1 MLAEAAG
8 LTLGMTVCYDLR
20 FPRLYRDL
28 AQAGAEVLTVPSAF
42 TVPTGRAHWHVLLR
56 ARAIETGAYVLAPA
70 QSGSA
75 CRDVR
80 AAAAD
85 LRPQPGGRRPGAR
98 CCSTPAR
105 ASGVGFVEI
114 DPGEVARA
122 RGMVPSLGHDRAY
135 APPPADDR
143 AAGATR
149 LVIALFS
156 EIVMVET
163 LARTRL
169 TRVLPRGMELS
180 HFMVLNHFARLGG
193 EKTPAQ
199 LARVFHVTKGAMTNT
214 VARLD
219 AAGYVHV
226 RPDWE
231 DGRRK
236 WVSISPAGLAA
247 RDRAVEAI
255 APVFDDVVAGLG
267 LERMRAALPMLRRL
281 RELLDPD

>member
-1 MLAEAAG
+1 MN
-8 LTLGMTVCYDLR
+8 DR
-20 FPRLYRDL
+20 SQRDP
-28 AQAGAEVLTVPSAF
+28 V
-42 TVPTGRAHWHVLLR
+42 
-56 ARAIETGAYVLAPA
+56 
-70 QSGSA
+70 
-75 CRDVR
+75 
-80 AAAAD
+80 
-85 LRPQPGGRRPGAR
+85 
-98 CCSTPAR
+98 
-105 ASGVGFVEI
+105 
-114 DPGEVARA
+114 
-122 RGMVPSLGHDRAY
+122 
-135 APPPADDR
+135 
-143 AAGATR
+143 
-149 LVIALFS
+149 VIALFS

-163 LARTRL
+163 LARNRL
-169 TRVLPRGMELS
+169 SRVLPRGMELS

-214 VARLD
+214 VGRLE

-236 WVSISPAGLAA
+236 QVSISPAGLAA

-267 LERMRAALPMLRRL
+267 LERMRTTLPALRRL